1 MYSSNSSGDNWT
13 INNLTIGQLWEKMA
27 LQYNPEYR
35 IVLGEPEPEPAKDKI
50 KSYRRPL
57 RMIRLENA
65 KNS

>member
-13 INNLTIGQLWEKMA
+13 IDNLNIS
-27 LQYNPEYR
+27 QYNPEYR
-35 IVLGEPEPEPAKDKI
+35 IVLWEPEPEPEPELAKDKI